1 LKDKAKLRPND
12 FVGKTQNHLRRDRP
26 FVFLNAC
33 RVGQAG
39 HSLTGLG
46 GWGKTLVQDAH
57 AAGLIAPLW
66 SVSDQ
71 AAQLFAETF
80 YQHCAQPGM
89 TLGEAI
95 RQARLKVRQSAPD
108 DPTWLAYSLY
118 AHPNARIPFKAAVKP

>member
-1 LKDKAKLRPND
+1 
-12 FVGKTQNHLRRDRP
+12 
-26 FVFLNAC
+26 VFLNAC

-39 HSLTGLG
+39 LSLTGLG
-46 GWGKTLVQDAH
+46 GWGKALVQDAR
-57 AAGLIAPLW
+57 AGGLIAPLW

-80 YQHCAQPGM
+80 YQQCTQPGM

-118 AHPNARIPFKAAVKP
+118 AHPNTRLVFKAAVNP